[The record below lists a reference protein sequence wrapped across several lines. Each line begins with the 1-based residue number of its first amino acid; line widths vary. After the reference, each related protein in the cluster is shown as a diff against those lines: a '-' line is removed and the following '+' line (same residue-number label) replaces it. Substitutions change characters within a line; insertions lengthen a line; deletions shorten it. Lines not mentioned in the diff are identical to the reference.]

1 MSDDFWDGLIIG
13 SVLSEGCDRK
23 RSSNSGHGCLYW
35 LLIGWWAW
43 MFKLLLVIMILPFAI
58 FIGIIKAIFGK
69 R

>member
-13 SVLSEGCDRK
+13 SVLSESDK
-23 RSSNSGHGCLYW
+23 QRSSSGHGCLYW

-43 MFKLLLVIMILPFAI
+43 MFKLIVVLMFLPFAI
-58 FIGIIKAIFGK
+58 LIAILKVIFGK